1 MSEIQSESVRKFRLR
16 RYIRLLSRM
25 DSKEKSQKPLTNG
38 ARYGIINMDANNALA
53 FALCKE
59 KGIDLP
65 PDAGPGDAWEA
76 LKGKGITPGNA
87 YKSLRSSGN
96 ESESKSSG
104 SSSENKSGSG
114 SISGKA
120 PKLTDDEVKARFKSG
135 NAKEFGNKLKTAQAH
150 VAEISPGSAWR
161 VAAGDYSPEDYATF
175 KNFESEGGSVA
186 SVKPDG
192 DIVSVCKD
200 PTDKT
205 VSGKDILRN
214 AVLNGGNKL
223 DSFSGNHGFYLKCGF
238 EPVAWCDF
246 DDEYAPDDWLKLNG
260 IKPGDTSWY
269 GKSDDELMYPREPI
283 IFYRYT
289 GKNSN
294 ESAHDFVNRVRASD
308 DYFAAEEARDKAIE
322 EAKGKG
328 E

>member
-1 MSEIQSESVRKFRLR
+1 MSYSDSVSKYRLR

-25 DSKEKSQKPLTNG
+25 DCKENSEKALTNRM
-38 ARYGIINMDANNALA
+38 RYGIINMDANNALA

-59 KGIDLP
+59 NGIDLP
-65 PDAGPGDAWEA
+65 SDATPGDAWEA

-87 YKSLRSSGN
+87 YKSLRSSGG
-96 ESESKSSG
+96 ESEKKSSG
-104 SSSENKSGSG
+104 TDKPKAAGAS
-114 SISGKA
+114 KA
-120 PKLTDDEVKARFKSG
+120 PALTDDQVKAKFKTG
-135 NAKEFGNKLKTAQAH
+135 DAKTFGDQLRSAQAN
-150 VAEISPGSAWR
+150 VAKVAPESAWR
-161 VAAGDYSPEDYATF
+161 VAGSDYTPEDYATF
-175 KNFESEGGSVA
+175 KNFQSDGGSVA

-214 AVLNGGNKL
+214 AVLNGGTKL

-246 DDEYAPDDWLKLNG
+246 DDEYAPDDWLKQNG
-260 IKPGDTSWY
+260 IEPGDTSWY
-269 GKSDDELMYPREPI
+269 GKPDDELILPREPI

-289 GKNSN
+289 GKVST

-308 DYFAAEEARDKAIE
+308 DYFAAEEARDNAIK
-322 EAKGKG
+322 EAKG